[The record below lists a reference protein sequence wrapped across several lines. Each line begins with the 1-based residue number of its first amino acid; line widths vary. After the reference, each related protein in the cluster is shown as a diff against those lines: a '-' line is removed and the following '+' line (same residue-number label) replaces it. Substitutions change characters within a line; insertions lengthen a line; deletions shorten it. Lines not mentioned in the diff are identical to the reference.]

1 MYKTF
6 ILLILSLFLLN
17 AQSQELLCNVE
28 VSSQQIQGS
37 DRRIY
42 ETMKN
47 AIYEF
52 MNNQNWTNYTLKPN
66 EKIECSI
73 LINVTDRP
81 STDFFRCDMTI
92 ALRRPVF
99 NSTYNTVLFNYIDKD
114 VEIEYIENQ
123 PLDFNVG
130 MFSSNLTSILAYYA
144 YLMIGLDFDS
154 FNLNGGDPY
163 YEAALN
169 IVNAAQSTTYK
180 GWNSAEGTRNRFWLL
195 ENLTNPSYSGIRS
208 FYYEYHLKGL
218 DIMYETPERGRQTIL
233 ATLEYLKQVKQ
244 SRPGLLILQV
254 IADSKR
260 DELVN
265 VFSEGVPTEKT
276 NAVKILNEIDPSNAM
291 TYQKILQK

>member
-6 ILLILSLFLLN
+6 ILLILSLFLLK

-28 VSSQQIQGS
+28 VSSQQVQGS
-37 DRRIY
+37 DRRVY

-52 MNNQNWTNYTLKPN
+52 MNNQNWTNFTFKPN

-208 FYYEYHLKGL
+208 FFYEYHLKGL

>member
-1 MYKTF
+1 
-6 ILLILSLFLLN
+6 
-17 AQSQELLCNVE
+17 
-28 VSSQQIQGS
+28 
-37 DRRIY
+37 
-42 ETMKN
+42 
-47 AIYEF
+47 
-52 MNNQNWTNYTLKPN
+52 
-66 EKIECSI
+66 
-73 LINVTDRP
+73 
-81 STDFFRCDMTI
+81 MTI

-233 ATLEYLKQVKQ
+233 ATLEYLQQVKQ